1 MLEELI
7 KDLTAAIRENTAA
20 VNQCIAINAGTSAP
34 APLAALPDPV
44 PAKAPAKGKAKAA
57 AAPEP
62 EAPVAAAPAAEAGEA
77 PASTFPTDRAA
88 ALLLV
93 QDHVRGLLVNATD
106 KEAVKAKYAALIA
119 ATDPKAKKVS
129 ELADELLE
137 GFYLEVCK
145 L

>member
-7 KDLTAAIRENTAA
+7 RDLTAAIRENTAA
-20 VNQCIAINAGTSAP
+20 VNQCIATAGGSPATP

-62 EAPVAAAPAAEAGEA
+62 EAPAAEPAPEPEA

-137 GFYLEVCK
+137 GFYAEVCK